1 MRMGKKK
8 TGEKKQGKK
17 KQQIEK
23 FDRPRNC
30 RGSTLKACGLV
41 VARLDTH
48 KGWATPQQQK
58 TMHVP
63 RPPGARTRPVLQ
75 STCACLKKQRLLR
88 VHIAGLVDGAEYVAL
103 VYLARGDGAPVLKES
118 RRVVRSDGEH
128 FARVDYEVALPAN
141 ELHVLVF
148 EVYGA
153 AGDGDDVAPRA
164 LLEAAKRSLV
174 VCGETRQATFAPFNS
189 ASAHGGDESVGK
201 KRSRPEEP
209 EPGVKTPKTV
219 KRSVNRQS
227 DVLRCIVDQP
237 VTERAILEQCGDNR
251 YTREILRRLMALGSV
266 ARIGRGGANDPYRY
280 RFLCTPEEAIGQGRE
295 DPAVSIRMQRF
306 ESKILA
312 LLDERPG
319 FVTEKEIRSA
329 VGDNTG
335 TGKALRNLVK
345 TSRVLRIGKGG
356 VGDPF
361 TYAACR
367 EQGEHSVGGQ
377 LSSRRAHMRSAQSDA
392 HELSDCS
399 TIASSK
405 SSVADAADVHSHEE
419 NEVAHTLAL
428 LAAGVSSDSLLAAG
442 VCSDSTPGPQERKTA
457 ASICEMYI
465 AAAAALDAAA

>member
-1 MRMGKKK
+1 MGD
-8 TGEKKQGKK
+8 T
-17 KQQIEK
+17 
-23 FDRPRNC
+23 
-30 RGSTLKACGLV
+30 
-41 VARLDTH
+41 VAAENHARAAPARCPH
-48 KGWATPQQQK
+48 
-58 TMHVP
+58 
-63 RPPGARTRPVLQ
+63 PPGAPVYVRFDLCPQ
-75 STCACLKKQRLLR
+75 PFALSCLKEPRLLR

-103 VYLARGDGAPVLKES
+103 VCLARGAGAPVLKES

-141 ELHVLVF
+141 EEHVLVF

-164 LLEAAKRSLV
+164 LLAAAKRSLV
-174 VCGETRQATFAPFNS
+174 VCGETRQATFAPLGS
-189 ASAHGGDESVGK
+189 ASAHGGDEAVGK

-312 LLDERPG
+312 LLGERPG

-361 TYAACR
+361 TYRACR
-367 EQGEHSVGGQ
+367 QEGEHSVGGQ
-377 LSSRRAHMRSAQSDA
+377 PSSPSAQSDA

-405 SSVADAADVHSHEE
+405 SSVADAADVHSDEE

-428 LAAGVSSDSLLAAG
+428 LAAGVSSDSA
-442 VCSDSTPGPQERKTA
+442 SWPQERKAA